1 MAVNAL
7 GLDPQ
12 DPLIPMP
19 WQMDSIR
26 KYRAEKALEEQDK
39 TRERETRQ
47 LQQDLLRSNLQK
59 IAREEEYLKSPEG
72 QAALQ
77 SERDKATL
85 GIEKLKGEIA
95 AEAEKRK
102 KAAPEYAPLEAARL
116 SSVQEELRNN
126 LETQQGLL
134 SDVQNRISNLKSAS
148 APLPSNVAGPT
159 MERDMATRMMRPALD
174 VEAAMQQRIPGTT
187 AALGATTKQLGEL
200 VGTIPIPENFGGG
213 TAPATSDISSIYK
226 ERFEKLVPMK
236 AQGIAYINSLQ
247 PGSPERMAAE
257 QTLGK
262 MTGYEDAQ
270 TKKAA
275 ENALKIPGLD
285 GIATT
290 EKGAKDMRDRLP
302 EFVSAVG
309 SIDELVKIGE
319 EARGSVINRPMLMA
333 RADAIRTALF
343 GQMRLALGGPG
354 TQTEQDVERLKQAI
368 PDTTSIIAY
377 AANDRLA
384 ELKKVLARKITADAR
399 ANGYQVKS
407 IQSIIDANS
416 APSDLETFGARRNV
430 APEKAQVGASG
441 KQNFAS
447 EAEARAAGF
456 GDGDSVMIQGRTG
469 TLTPLTP

>member
-1 MAVNAL
+1 MADLVQFGPFTLYKSPAYDEAVRQQQ
-7 GLDPQ
+7 LDVA
-12 DPLIPMP
+12 
-19 WQMDSIR
+19 S
-26 KYRAEKALEEQDK
+26 
-39 TRERETRQ
+39 ERESKK
-47 LQQDLLRSNLQK
+47 LQQDLLRANLEK

-72 QAALQ
+72 QAALLA
-77 SERDKATL
+77 EREKATL

-95 AEAEKRK
+95 SEAEKRK

-416 APSDLETFGARRNV
+416 APSDLDTFGARRNV

>member
-1 MAVNAL
+1 MADLVQFGPFTVYKSPAYEEAVRQKQ
-7 GLDPQ
+7 LDVA
-12 DPLIPMP
+12 
-19 WQMDSIR
+19 S
-26 KYRAEKALEEQDK
+26 
-39 TRERETRQ
+39 ERESKK
-47 LQQDLLRSNLQK
+47 LQQDLLRANLEK

-72 QAALQ
+72 QAALLA
-77 SERDKATL
+77 EREKATL

-95 AEAEKRK
+95 SEAEKRK

-213 TAPATSDISSIYK
+213 TAPATSDISSIYR

-247 PGSPERMAAE
+247 PGSPERIAAE

-368 PDTTSIIAY
+368 PDTTSIINFTASE
-377 AANDRLA
+377 RLA
-384 ELKKVLARKITADAR
+384 ELKKVLARKIAADAR

-416 APSDLETFGARRNV
+416 APSDLETFGARRSV
-430 APEKAQVGASG
+430 APEKAQGGAG
-441 KQNFAS
+441 AQQNFAS

-469 TLTPLTP
+469 TLTP

>member
-1 MAVNAL
+1 MADLVQFGPFTVYKSPAYEEAVRQQQ
-7 GLDPQ
+7 LDVASERESKRLQ
-12 DPLIPMP
+12 QELL
-19 WQMDSIR
+19 
-26 KYRAEKALEEQDK
+26 RANLEKA
-39 TRERETRQ
+39 
-47 LQQDLLRSNLQK
+47 
-59 IAREEEYLKSPEG
+59 AREEAYLKSPEG
-72 QAALQ
+72 QAALLA
-77 SERDKATL
+77 EREKTTL

-95 AEAEKRK
+95 SEAEKQR

-116 SSVQEELRNN
+116 STVQEELKNN

-134 SDVQNRISNLKSAS
+134 SDVQNRIANLKSAS

-200 VGTIPIPENFGGG
+200 VGTMPVPENLGGG
-213 TAPATSDISSIYK
+213 TFPATADISSIYR

-247 PGSPERMAAE
+247 PGSPERIAAE

-270 TKKAA
+270 TKKAT
-275 ENALKIPGLD
+275 ENALKIPGLE
-285 GIATT
+285 GMATT
-290 EKGAKDMRDRLP
+290 EKGAKDIRDRLP

-309 SIDELVKIGE
+309 SID
-319 EARGSVINRPMLMA
+319 
-333 RADAIRTALF
+333 
-343 GQMRLALGGPG
+343 
-354 TQTEQDVERLKQAI
+354 QTEQDVERLKQAI
-368 PDTTSIIAY
+368 PDTTAILAY

-384 ELKKVLARKITADAR
+384 ELKKVLARKISADAR

-416 APSDLETFGARRNV
+416 APSDLDTFGVRKNV
-430 APEKAQVGASG
+430 APANAMGGAG
-441 KQNFAS
+441 GQQNFAS

-456 GDGDSVMIQGRTG
+456 RDGDSVMIQGKTG
-469 TLTPLTP
+469 ILTPLTP

>member
-1 MAVNAL
+1 MADLVKFGPFTVYKSPAYEEAVRQQQ
-7 GLDPQ
+7 LDVA
-12 DPLIPMP
+12 
-19 WQMDSIR
+19 S
-26 KYRAEKALEEQDK
+26 
-39 TRERETRQ
+39 EREKNR
-47 LQQDLLRSNLQK
+47 LQQELLRTQLEKS
-59 IAREEEYLKSPEG
+59 AREEAYLKSPEG
-72 QAALQ
+72 QAALLA
-77 SERDKATL
+77 EREKTTL
-85 GIEKLKGEIA
+85 GIEKLKSEIA
-95 AEAEKRK
+95 SEAEKRK

-116 SSVQEELRNN
+116 SGVQEELKNN

-134 SDVQNRISNLKSAS
+134 SDVQNRIANLKSAS

-200 VGTIPIPENFGGG
+200 VGTIPVPENLMGG
-213 TAPATSDISSIYK
+213 TVPATSDMASIYR

-247 PGSPERMAAE
+247 PGSPERIAAE

-270 TKKAA
+270 TKKAT
-275 ENALKIPGLD
+275 ENALKIPGLE
-285 GIATT
+285 GMATT
-290 EKGAKDMRDRLP
+290 EKGARDIRERLP

-309 SIDELVKIGE
+309 SIDELMKIGE
-319 EARGSVINRPMLMA
+319 ESTTAFIDRPKLIA

-368 PDTTSIIAY
+368 PDTTSILAY
-377 AANDRLA
+377 AANDRLE
-384 ELKKVLARKITADAR
+384 ELKKVLARKIAADAR

-416 APSDLETFGARRNV
+416 APSDLDTFGARKNV
-430 APEKAQVGASG
+430 APAKPMGGAG
-441 KQNFAS
+441 ARQNFAS
-447 EAEARAAGF
+447 EAEARAAGLV
-456 GDGDSVMIQGRTG
+456 DGDIATINGKQFK
-469 TLTPLTP
+469 LAP

>member
-1 MAVNAL
+1 MADLVQFGPFTVYKSPAYEEAVKQQQ
-7 GLDPQ
+7 LDAATEREYNKARL
-12 DPLIPMP
+12 DLT
-19 WQMDSIR
+19 R
-26 KYRAEKALEEQDK
+26 NALEEAIRKQ
-39 TRERETRQ
+39 
-47 LQQDLLRSNLQK
+47 
-59 IAREEEYLKSPEG
+59 EYEKSPEG
-72 QAALQ
+72 QAALRT
-77 SERDKATL
+77 ELEKANLAVENARLDKVKKEL
-85 GIEKLKGEIA
+85 EQLKA
-95 AEAEKRK
+95 S
-102 KAAPEYAPLEAARL
+102 PEYAPLEAARL
-116 SSVQEELRNN
+116 GGVQEELKNN

-134 SDVQNRISNLKSAS
+134 SDVQNRIANLKSAS

-187 AALGATTKQLGEL
+187 AALGATNKQLGEL
-200 VGTIPIPENFGGG
+200 VGTMPVPENLGGG
-213 TAPATSDISSIYK
+213 TFPATSDIASIYK

-247 PGSPERMAAE
+247 PGSPERIAAE

-270 TKKAA
+270 IKKAT
-275 ENALKIPGLD
+275 ENALKIPGLE
-285 GIATT
+285 GMATS
-290 EKGAKDMRDRLP
+290 EKGARDIRERLP

-319 EARGSVINRPMLMA
+319 DARGAVIDRPRLIA

-368 PDTTSIIAY
+368 PDTTSILAY

-384 ELKKVLARKITADAR
+384 ELKKVLARKIAADAR

-416 APSDLETFGARRNV
+416 APSDLDTFGVRKNV
-430 APEKAQVGASG
+430 APANAMGGAG
-441 KQNFAS
+441 GQQNFAS
-447 EAEARAAGF
+447 EAQARAAGF
-456 GDGDSVMIQGRTG
+456 RDGDSVMIQGKTG
-469 TLTPLTP
+469 ILTPLTP

>member
-1 MAVNAL
+1 MADLVQFGPFTLYKSPAYDEAVKQQQ
-7 GLDPQ
+7 LDVV
-12 DPLIPMP
+12 
-19 WQMDSIR
+19 S
-26 KYRAEKALEEQDK
+26 E
-39 TRERETRQ
+39 RERNK
-47 LQQDLLRSNLQK
+47 LQQDLLRAQLEK
-59 IAREEEYLKSPEG
+59 TAREEAYLKSPEG
-72 QAALQ
+72 QAALLA
-77 SERDKATL
+77 EREKTTL

-95 AEAEKRK
+95 SEAEKQK

-116 SSVQEELRNN
+116 STVQEELKNN

-134 SDVQNRISNLKSAS
+134 SDVQNRIANLKSAS

-159 MERDMATRMMRPALD
+159 MERDMATRIMRPALD

-187 AALGATTKQLGEL
+187 AALGATTKQLGDL
-200 VGTIPIPENFGGG
+200 VGTIPIPENLGSG
-213 TAPATSDISSIYK
+213 TFPATADISSIYR

-270 TKKAA
+270 IKKAT
-275 ENALKIPGLD
+275 ENALKIPGLE
-285 GIATT
+285 GMATS
-290 EKGAKDMRDRLP
+290 EKGAKDIRDRLP

-319 EARGSVINRPMLMA
+319 EARSAVIDRPRLMA

-354 TQTEQDVERLKQAI
+354 TQTEQDVARLEKAI
-368 PDTTSIIAY
+368 PDTTSILAY

-384 ELKKVLARKITADAR
+384 ELKKVMARKIAADAR

-416 APSDLETFGARRNV
+416 APSDIDTFGARKNV
-430 APEKAQVGASG
+430 APAMGGAG
-441 KQNFAS
+441 GQQNFAS
-447 EAEARAAGF
+447 EAEARAAGLV
-456 GDGDSVMIQGRTG
+456 DGDIATINGKQFK
-469 TLTPLTP
+469 LAP

>member
-59 IAREEEYLKSPEG
+59 LAREEEYLKSPEG
-72 QAALQ
+72 QAALL
-77 SERDKATL
+77 SEREKVTL
-85 GIEKLKGEIA
+85 GIERLKGEIA

-116 SSVQEELRNN
+116 SGVQEELRNN

-213 TAPATSDISSIYK
+213 TAPATSDIASIYR

-247 PGSPERMAAE
+247 PGSPEHTAAV

-270 TKKAA
+270 IKKST
-275 ENALKIPGLD
+275 ENALKIPGLE
-285 GIATT
+285 GMATS

-319 EARGSVINRPMLMA
+319 EARGAVIDRPRLMA

-368 PDTTSIIAY
+368 PDTTSILAY
-377 AANDRLA
+377 AANDRLS
-384 ELKKVLARKITADAR
+384 ELKKVMARKIAADAR

-416 APSDLETFGARRNV
+416 APSDLDTFGARKNV
-430 APEKAQVGASG
+430 VPAMGGAGGQQS
-441 KQNFAS
+441 FAS

-456 GDGDSVMIQGRTG
+456 RDGDSVIINGKSG
-469 TLTPLTP
+469 TLTP

>member
-1 MAVNAL
+1 MADLVQL
-7 GLDPQ
+7 GPFTLYKSPA
-12 DPLIPMP
+12 
-19 WQMDSIR
+19 
-26 KYRAEKALEEQDK
+26 YEEAVRQKQADVA
-39 TRERETRQ
+39 TEREKNR
-47 LQQDLLRSNLQK
+47 LQQELLKAQLEK
-59 IAREEEYLKSPEG
+59 TAREEAYLKSPEG
-72 QAALQ
+72 QAALLA
-77 SERDKATL
+77 EREKTTL

-95 AEAEKRK
+95 SEAEKRK

-116 SSVQEELRNN
+116 STVQEELKNN

-134 SDVQNRISNLKSAS
+134 SDVQNRIANLKSAS

-200 VGTIPIPENFGGG
+200 VGTMPVPENLGGG
-213 TAPATSDISSIYK
+213 TFPATADISSIYR

-247 PGSPERMAAE
+247 PGSPERIAAE

-270 TKKAA
+270 TKKAT
-275 ENALKIPGLD
+275 ENALKIPGLE
-285 GIATT
+285 GMATT
-290 EKGAKDMRDRLP
+290 EKGAKDIRDRLP

-319 EARGSVINRPMLMA
+319 EARGAVIDRPRLMA

-368 PDTTSIIAY
+368 PDTTAILAY

-384 ELKKVLARKITADAR
+384 ELKKVLARKISADAR

-416 APSDLETFGARRNV
+416 APSDLDTFGVRKNV
-430 APEKAQVGASG
+430 APANAMGGAG
-441 KQNFAS
+441 GQQNFAS

-456 GDGDSVMIQGRTG
+456 RDGDSVMIQGKTG
-469 TLTPLTP
+469 ILTPLTP

>member
-1 MAVNAL
+1 MADLVQFGPFTLYKSPAYDEAVKQQQ
-7 GLDPQ
+7 LDVV
-12 DPLIPMP
+12 
-19 WQMDSIR
+19 S
-26 KYRAEKALEEQDK
+26 E
-39 TRERETRQ
+39 RERNK
-47 LQQDLLRSNLQK
+47 LQQDLLRAQLEKS
-59 IAREEEYLKSPEG
+59 AREEAYLKSPEG
-72 QAALQ
+72 QAALLA
-77 SERDKATL
+77 EREKTTL

-95 AEAEKRK
+95 SEAEKQK

-116 SSVQEELRNN
+116 SGVQEELKNN

-174 VEAAMQQRIPGTT
+174 VEAAMQQRIPGTN

-200 VGTIPIPENFGGG
+200 VGTMPVPENLGGG
-213 TAPATSDISSIYK
+213 TFPATADIGSIYR

-247 PGSPERMAAE
+247 PGSPERIAAE

-270 TKKAA
+270 TKKAT
-275 ENALKIPGLD
+275 ENALKIPGLE
-285 GIATT
+285 GMATT
-290 EKGAKDMRDRLP
+290 EKGAKEIRDRLP

-319 EARGSVINRPMLMA
+319 EARSAVIDRPRLMA

-354 TQTEQDVERLKQAI
+354 TQTEQDVARLEKAI
-368 PDTTSIIAY
+368 PDTTSILAY

-384 ELKKVLARKITADAR
+384 ELKKVMARKIAADAR

-416 APSDLETFGARRNV
+416 APSDLDTFGARKNV
-430 APEKAQVGASG
+430 APAMGGAG
-441 KQNFAS
+441 GQQNFAS

-456 GDGDSVMIQGRTG
+456 GDGDSVMIQSKVG
-469 TLTPLTP
+469 TLTP